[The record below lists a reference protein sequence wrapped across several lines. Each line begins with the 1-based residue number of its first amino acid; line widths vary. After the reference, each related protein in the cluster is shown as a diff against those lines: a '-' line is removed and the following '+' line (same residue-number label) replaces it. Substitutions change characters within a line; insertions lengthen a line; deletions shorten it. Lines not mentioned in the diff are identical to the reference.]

1 MLKKIVLQSALVM
14 ACLLTSAGPA
24 SATTTA
30 TAISIC
36 VSRGPDCSITN
47 EGDHYHICVNNTDGQ
62 QCVNCPNLAQSGS
75 QDCSVA
81 MTGKG
86 GTRPRVGV
94 AGLLAQEY
102 SVPPPKAAA
111 PAKNAS
117 APQEP
122 KKP

>member
-1 MLKKIVLQSALVM
+1 MVKNLVLQCVLV
-14 ACLLTSAGPA
+14 AASLLTLASPA

-30 TAISIC
+30 TAIGIC

-47 EGDHYHICVNNTDGQ
+47 EGDHYHLCVNNTDGQ
-62 QCVNCPNLAQSGS
+62 QCVNCPNLAQSGN

-102 SVPPPKAAA
+102 SVPPAKAAA
-111 PAKNAS
+111 PSKDSHAS
-117 APQEP
+117 EPP